1 MTNPRATPD
10 EATCPERSPV
20 PPVIEPRP
28 GRPST
33 LRTAAMALRTWAG
46 YRWVVAAIAA
56 LAVAVLIGVP
66 TVLIP
71 NPVFGREIPTEPWN
85 YPVWL
90 VASVLTGLLVATY
103 VRPGRAAS
111 SPTGTEGEA
120 DDRIPE
126 GDGRDRRL
134 GSVGAVLA
142 WFAVGCP
149 VCNKLALLAFGYS
162 GAITWFAPA
171 QPYLAGAAIGL
182 SGWALVR
189 RLEGEVSCAVPA
201 APGVEP

>member
-1 MTNPRATPD
+1 
-10 EATCPERSPV
+10 
-20 PPVIEPRP
+20 
-28 GRPST
+28 
-33 LRTAAMALRTWAG
+33 MALRMWGGRRWA
-46 YRWVVAAIAA
+46 AAGFAT

-71 NPVFGREIPTEPWN
+71 NPFFGRDIPTEPWN

-90 VASVLTGLLVATY
+90 LAAALTGLLVATY
-103 VRPGRAAS
+103 VRPGRSAS
-111 SPTGTEGEA
+111 SPTATEEGA

-126 GDGRDRRL
+126 GDGRDQRL
-134 GSVGAVLA
+134 GSVGAMLA

-189 RLEGEVSCAVPA
+189 RLQGEVSCAVPKDA
-201 APGVEP
+201 GVVP